1 MAPAATLPV
10 PHLDARLFGARRL
23 SALTDEALF
32 EPWWIEV
39 SDNYIYAALNLGGHV
54 GDDPAAVARNRELL
68 LEALGAGE
76 AALVVPSQVHGDEIV
91 EVASAEPGAVEAVR
105 ARALEGA
112 DGLLV
117 DVPQIAALLCFA
129 DCVPVVLA
137 SPTGRFAVVHAG
149 WRGAVAGIA
158 GKAARLLAARDAAE
172 LGIALP
178 AAAAALNAYLGPHI
192 HAECFETGADV
203 RARFVDR
210 YGADVAPD
218 GRHVDLARA
227 LACDLGGAGLAAERI
242 ADAGAC
248 TTTTSPTARRA
259 APAAAMAPSPCCRK
273 DRAMGI
279 EQRYANVAAEV
290 AAVCREAG
298 RDPAEV
304 TVVAVSKTVGPD
316 AVARALAAGA
326 RDFGENRPDGLAEKA
341 AAFPQAT
348 WHFIGN
354 IQSRRIPDIVRS
366 AALVHSLFEE
376 RHARKIDE
384 AAAAAGKVQDVL
396 LEVNV
401 SGEESKG
408 GLAPGDVRALLDV
421 CARLPHVR
429 VRGLMTMAPQGDPAA
444 ARAVFEGLANLHA
457 QLRAGLDPA
466 QAALFDGLSMGMS
479 EDWREAVRAGATIVR
494 IGRAVFDDAFEA

>member
-1 MAPAATLPV
+1 
-10 PHLDARLFGARRL
+10 
-23 SALTDEALF
+23 
-32 EPWWIEV
+32 
-39 SDNYIYAALNLGGHV
+39 
-54 GDDPAAVARNRELL
+54 
-68 LEALGAGE
+68 
-76 AALVVPSQVHGDEIV
+76 
-91 EVASAEPGAVEAVR
+91 
-105 ARALEGA
+105 
-112 DGLLV
+112 
-117 DVPQIAALLCFA
+117 
-129 DCVPVVLA
+129 
-137 SPTGRFAVVHAG
+137 
-149 WRGAVAGIA
+149 
-158 GKAARLLAARDAAE
+158 
-172 LGIALP
+172 
-178 AAAAALNAYLGPHI
+178 
-192 HAECFETGADV
+192 
-203 RARFVDR
+203 
-210 YGADVAPD
+210 
-218 GRHVDLARA
+218 
-227 LACDLGGAGLAAERI
+227 
-242 ADAGAC
+242 
-248 TTTTSPTARRA
+248 
-259 APAAAMAPSPCCRK
+259 
-273 DRAMGI
+273 MGI
-279 EQRYANVAAEV
+279 EERYANVAAEV

-298 RDPAEV
+298 RDPGEV

-316 AVARALAAGA
+316 AVALRPGSRRARLRREPPRRA
-326 RDFGENRPDGLAEKA
+326 RGEG

-466 QAALFDGLSMGMS
+466 RAALFDGLSMGMS

>member
-1 MAPAATLPV
+1 
-10 PHLDARLFGARRL
+10 
-23 SALTDEALF
+23 
-32 EPWWIEV
+32 
-39 SDNYIYAALNLGGHV
+39 
-54 GDDPAAVARNRELL
+54 
-68 LEALGAGE
+68 
-76 AALVVPSQVHGDEIV
+76 
-91 EVASAEPGAVEAVR
+91 
-105 ARALEGA
+105 
-112 DGLLV
+112 
-117 DVPQIAALLCFA
+117 
-129 DCVPVVLA
+129 
-137 SPTGRFAVVHAG
+137 
-149 WRGAVAGIA
+149 
-158 GKAARLLAARDAAE
+158 
-172 LGIALP
+172 
-178 AAAAALNAYLGPHI
+178 
-192 HAECFETGADV
+192 
-203 RARFVDR
+203 
-210 YGADVAPD
+210 
-218 GRHVDLARA
+218 
-227 LACDLGGAGLAAERI
+227 
-242 ADAGAC
+242 
-248 TTTTSPTARRA
+248 
-259 APAAAMAPSPCCRK
+259 
-273 DRAMGI
+273 MGI
-279 EQRYANVAAEV
+279 EQRYANVA
-290 AAVCREAG
+290 G
-298 RDPAEV
+298 
-304 TVVAVSKTVGPD
+304 SKTVGPD

-408 GLAPGDVRALLDV
+408 GLAPGALLDV